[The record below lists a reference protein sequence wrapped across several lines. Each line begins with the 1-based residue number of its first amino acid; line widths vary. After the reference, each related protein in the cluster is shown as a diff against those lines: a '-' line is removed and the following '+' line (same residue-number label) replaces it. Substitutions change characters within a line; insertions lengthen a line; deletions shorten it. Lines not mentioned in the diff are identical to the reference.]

1 MSQPA
6 GGRMYHASQFRRPG
20 DFPYFHHPNG
30 SQRYNPHRSVQVY
43 SITRYSAQ
51 NRGGRGGRGGG
62 GFGSTRG
69 RPFNNFYRPR
79 NGYLDSDL
87 EWDNYDIGTNKSS
100 RGRRNRQC
108 GRDAYYRIG
117 SSFSSSDSELEWDD
131 YDLRSKKEAEAAGSG
146 SLEIYVTEEFVPLI
160 SATDSGSLS
169 RGHIPLGAIQ
179 VRKLPQG
186 SGDPGILLKGGDFS
200 VGKELLFLTSE
211 VNNNGGEEGTVSV
224 TGSFDETL
232 VRLQDFLVQSGL
244 ETTTTRSHELLKRQS
259 SDSSQKTDKSPESD
273 APAESLSSESDVLL
287 EEEYEPNYQDKLAD
301 SDLYA
306 LLPPDLDSPDSL
318 LSRSLADLTD
328 QTLYEEYGL
337 ETRRRD
343 GKEVEDRDK
352 FIDAKDKRKAAAKA
366 KRRKRDKRGES
377 DSSLGETDDNRKGK
391 RQAPNFFVAIQVSDQ
406 EVLESLKA
414 VQHSVLEGDE
424 KLKDAMVPIA
434 TLHLTVMVMHLSS
447 EEEISKAK
455 AALKDCQQI
464 LGPKFSKETLVI
476 EFHGLGHFNNQVMF
490 AKIKDSGNTVQ
501 ALYEIADIVEKCYQ
515 KYGITSTGERGFKP
529 HLTVMKLSR
538 APSLRKKGV
547 RRIKSELYKAHSN
560 KLFGSQVM
568 TGLQLCSINKTK
580 GIDGYFYKASEF
592 FFANYGPLEIIKEN
606 EISEDMRQDE
616 QKAEKSCEDDQSS
629 RPGKSSQNEE
639 DSTIKKNGSQEST
652 NDDKRDDGGEGT
664 TEDGRNQ

>member
-1 MSQPA
+1 MLTSVVFIGSSYMKCVQIPLPKP
-6 GGRMYHASQFRRPG
+6 GREVA
-20 DFPYFHHPNG
+20 
-30 SQRYNPHRSVQVY
+30 
-43 SITRYSAQ
+43 
-51 NRGGRGGRGGG
+51 RGGNY
-62 GFGSTRG
+62 GSSRG

-100 RGRRNRQC
+100 RGRRNRQN

-131 YDLRSKKEAEAAGSG
+131 YDLRGKEEAEAAGGG

-160 SATDSGSLS
+160 NATDSGSLS

-186 SGDPGILLKGGDFS
+186 NGDPGILLKGDDLGVS
-200 VGKELLFLTSE
+200 KELLLLTSE
-211 VNNNGGEEGTVSV
+211 LNNNRKAEGIVGV

-232 VRLQDFLVQSGL
+232 VRIQDFLVQSGL
-244 ETTTTRSHELLKRQS
+244 ETATKTHEILKRRS
-259 SDSSQKTDKSPESD
+259 SDSSQKTDRSPESD
-273 APAESLSSESDVLL
+273 APADSLSSESDALL
-287 EEEYEPNYQDKLAD
+287 EDDYEPNLQDKLAD

-306 LLPPDLDSPDSL
+306 LLPPDLDSPNSL

-343 GKEVEDRDK
+343 EKDGETEEDKDKLEAKE
-352 FIDAKDKRKAAAKA
+352 KRKAAAKA
-366 KRRKRDKRGES
+366 KRRKRDKRMES
-377 DSSLGETDDNRKGK
+377 DSSVGESDDSRKK
-391 RQAPNFFVAIQVSDQ
+391 RLAPNFFVAIQVCDP
-406 EVLESLKA
+406 EVLQSLRN
-414 VQHSVLEGDE
+414 VQQSVLEGDE

-447 EEEISKAK
+447 EEEIIKAK
-455 AALKDCQQI
+455 AALRDCHEI
-464 LGPKFSKETLVI
+464 LGPKFCRETLNI

-490 AKIKDSGNTVQ
+490 AKIKDSGSTVQ
-501 ALYEIADIVEKCYQ
+501 ALYEIADIVEKRYE

-560 KLFGSQVM
+560 RSFGSQVM

-580 GIDGYFYKASEF
+580 GVDGYFFKASEF
-592 FFANYGPLEIIKEN
+592 FFADCGSRSLQGLTKICEDPERKGEVGETNKEN
-606 EISEDMRQDE
+606 NGNSEANDE
-616 QKAEKSCEDDQSS
+616 SKIDKEMTRSS
-629 RPGKSSQNEE
+629 R
-639 DSTIKKNGSQEST
+639 IEST
-652 NDDKRDDGGEGT
+652 NDRSAAQSDRKTIRDQENG
-664 TEDGRNQ
+664 